1 MRNINGILPD
11 PFHNKLFILLIMLV
25 IISGCK
31 DNPEVITNENE
42 ADTPVTVNQDRNV
55 INQGEQANTPT
66 EDNDKEDEADTNSNI
81 NAYDFFGVWELTKIL
96 PGYISGLTQEE
107 AEAYIG
113 KQVTYMPLYCE
124 YEEQV
129 LHQPHY
135 KYEQLP
141 TSDFIEGYKLS
152 NQDWNIK
159 EDYITR
165 VEVYQD
171 ETQMEPWQE
180 YVSSFF
186 IIDSHLIINIEG
198 DFFQMDRITGSH
210 LSRTIINPATLEVGQ
225 QIGELTVSK
234 LDISGT
240 DADLQINDITFS
252 GELTLTGSYEWGDTG
267 DGVGYIITLDE
278 EMLERIPLFE
288 DLVDERSIVLSNT
301 EEAKKILSSSSGKA
315 TFVLTNYSI
324 GYRQIMIKAD
334 LVEVK

>member
-1 MRNINGILPD
+1 MRNINGILPG

-25 IISGCK
+25 IVSGCK

-42 ADTPVTVNQDRNV
+42 TDIPVTVNQDNNV
-55 INQGEQANTPT
+55 MNEGKQTNTP
-66 EDNDKEDEADTNSNI
+66 KEDSNKEGEADSNI
-81 NAYDFFGVWELTKIL
+81 NASDFFGVWEFTKIL

-107 AEAYIG
+107 AEGYIG

-124 YEEQV
+124 YEGQV

-186 IIDSHLIINIEG
+186 IIDSHLIISIEG
-198 DFFQMDRITGSH
+198 DFFQMDRITGSN
-210 LSRTIINPATLEVGQ
+210 LNRTIINPATLEVGQ

-252 GELTLTGSYEWGDTG
+252 GELTLTGSYEWEDTG
-267 DGVGYIITLDE
+267 DGFGYIITLDE

-288 DLVDERSIVLSNT
+288 DFDDERSIVLSNT
-301 EEAKKILSSSSGKA
+301 EEAKKMLSSSSGKA